1 MRAGE
6 KYRQKA
12 QLLLAQAEL
21 IREPAQRSDVLR
33 IAGSYLKLAE
43 HIGKRKDRAMEPRDR
58 ERRALSG
65 R

>member
-21 IREPAQRSDVLR
+21 IREPAGLVRAVDYLDAARAR
-33 IAGSYLKLAE
+33 I
-43 HIGKRKDRAMEPRDR
+43 
-58 ERRALSG
+58 
-65 R
+65 